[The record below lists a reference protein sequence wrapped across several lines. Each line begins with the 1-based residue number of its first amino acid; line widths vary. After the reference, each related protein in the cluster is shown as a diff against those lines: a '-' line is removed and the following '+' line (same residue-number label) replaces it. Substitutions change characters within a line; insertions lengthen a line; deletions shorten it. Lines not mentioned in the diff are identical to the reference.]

1 MKIRL
6 GIIATALALSACGL
20 SPSTSSAPKSPSTP
34 ESSVPPTLQP
44 GEPPYYQP
52 LWTLNDLG
60 FQIDVS
66 TQFEIVGD
74 TALIR
79 TDPLPEAVSDHLPEG
94 MDASQYADSDWL
106 AAVDIPSRKVMWE
119 MPSDALFNVPQLA
132 KYRAMP
138 DSSDPALYAAG
149 DAVIV
154 GFASHVSGKPGDLT
168 VLTAPGTAS
177 IDPATLKTKWAKAYK
192 PVDRREGITVNRQF
206 VGAHDGLIIQT
217 VEEYTGGS
225 IDGEPKRTRFRITQA
240 FDATTGEVAWERK
253 NLFAISV
260 SNGVVLA
267 RTLPDDATAEDGSP
281 FAAVDATTG
290 KTMWQTKWR
299 TNLFGISKDWV
310 MFDRDDIDPKKVDP
324 NKGVYALETGAKKV
338 GFAKHERPALPAGG
352 RITADRIFP
361 AGDGVVWDVSG
372 RGQDKIGWLA
382 DGADAPVRQNYDA
395 ATHLLSPVV
404 ANDHVLA
411 YDFFDP
417 WTFLDDASN
426 PVGEPLPFETRDNEV
441 GLAGSYLFTTP
452 KDTDSFD
459 ATITLY
465 RLIQ

>member
-6 GIIATALALSACGL
+6 GIIVTALALSACGP

-44 GEPPYYQP
+44 GEPPYYQL

-60 FQIDVS
+60 FKIDVS
-66 TQFEIVGD
+66 TEFEIVGD

-79 TDPLPEAVSDHLPEG
+79 TDLLPDAAKEHAPEG
-94 MDASQYADSDWL
+94 MEPGEYADSEWL
-106 AAVDIPSRKVMWE
+106 AAVDIPSRKVIWE
-119 MPSDALFNVPQLA
+119 MPVDRFFMVRDLT
-132 KYRAMP
+132 KYQAIV
-138 DSSDPALYAAG
+138 DTSDPALYAADG
-149 DAVIV
+149 KVVV
-154 GFASHVSGKPGDLT
+154 GFRGRSSATSAKLT
-168 VLTAPGTAS
+168 GVAS
-177 IDPATLKTKWAKAYK
+177 IDPSTLEVRWAKPYK
-192 PVDRREGITVNRQF
+192 PVVDREGITVKRQF
-206 VGAHDGLIIQT
+206 VGSHDGLIIQT
-217 VEEYTGGS
+217 IEEYTGGS
-225 IDGEPKRTRFRITQA
+225 LDGEPKRTRFRTTQA
-240 FDATTGEVAWERK
+240 FDASTGEVAWERK

-260 SNGVVLA
+260 SNGVALA
-267 RTLPDDATAEDGSP
+267 RTLPDDATAENGSP

-290 KTMWQTKWR
+290 KTMWHTKWR
-299 TNLFGISKDWV
+299 TNLFGVSKEWV
-310 MFDRDDIDPKKVDP
+310 MFDRDDNDVRKNDP

-338 GFAKHERPALPAGG
+338 GFAKNERPALPAGG
-352 RITADRIFP
+352 RGVDRIFP
-361 AGDGVVWDVSG
+361 AGDGVVWDVSD
-372 RGQDKIGWLA
+372 RDQDKIGWLA

-395 ATHLLSPVV
+395 STHFVSPVV
-404 ANDHVLA
+404 ANDHALT

-441 GLAGSYLFTTP
+441 GLSGSYLYTTP

-459 ATITLY
+459 ATISLY

>member
-6 GIIATALALSACGL
+6 GIIVTALTLSACGL
-20 SPSTSSAPKSPSTP
+20 SPSTSSAPSKSPSAAG
-34 ESSVPPTLQP
+34 SSVPPTLEQ

-52 LWTLNDLG
+52 LWTLSDLG
-60 FQIDVS
+60 FKIDVS

-79 TDPLPEAVSDHLPEG
+79 TDLLPEAAKEHAPEG
-94 MDASQYADSDWL
+94 MEPGEYADSEWL
-106 AAVDIPSRKVMWE
+106 AAVDIPSRKVIWE
-119 MPSDALFNVPQLA
+119 MPVDRFFMVPELA
-132 KYRAMP
+132 KYQAIV
-138 DSSDPALYAAG
+138 DTSDPALYAADG
-149 DAVIV
+149 KVVV
-154 GFASHVSGKPGDLT
+154 GFRGHSEATSATLT
-168 VLTAPGTAS
+168 GVAS
-177 IDPATLKTKWAKAYK
+177 IDPSTLKARWAKPYK
-192 PVDRREGITVNRQF
+192 PVVDREGIAVERRF

-217 VEEYTGGS
+217 IDEYTGGS
-225 IDGEPKRTRFRITQA
+225 LDGEPKRTRFRTTQA
-240 FDATTGEVAWERK
+240 FAAATGEVAWERK

-267 RTLPDDATAEDGSP
+267 RTLPDDATAEKGSP

-299 TNLFGISKDWV
+299 TNLFGVSKDWV
-310 MFDRDDIDPKKVDP
+310 MFDRDDNDPRKNDP
-324 NKGVYALETGAKKV
+324 NKGVYSLETGAKKV

-352 RITADRIFP
+352 RGVDRIFP

-395 ATHLLSPVV
+395 ATHFVSPVV
-404 ANDHVLA
+404 ANDHVLT

-441 GLAGSYLFTTP
+441 GLSGSYLFTTP
-452 KDTDSFD
+452 KDTDSLD
-459 ATITLY
+459 ATISLY

>member
-6 GIIATALALSACGL
+6 GIIVTALALSACGL
-20 SPSTSSAPKSPSTP
+20 SPSTTSAPKGPSTP
-34 ESSVPPTLQP
+34 ESTVPPTLQP

-60 FQIDVS
+60 FKIDVS

-79 TDPLPEAVSDHLPEG
+79 TDLLPEAAKEHAPEG
-94 MDASQYADSDWL
+94 IDPGEYADSEWL
-106 AAVDIPSRKVMWE
+106 AAVDIPSRKVIWE
-119 MPSDALFNVPQLA
+119 MPVDRFFAVRELT
-132 KYRAMP
+132 KYQAIV
-138 DSSDPALYAAG
+138 DTSDPALYAADG
-149 DAVIV
+149 KVVV
-154 GFASHVSGKPGDLT
+154 GFRGRSNATSARLTGVASIEPSTLT
-168 VLTAPGTAS
+168 VR
-177 IDPATLKTKWAKAYK
+177 WAKPYK
-192 PVDRREGITVNRQF
+192 QVIDREGITVARQF

-217 VEEYTGGS
+217 IDEYTGGS
-225 IDGEPKRTRFRITQA
+225 LDGEPKRTRFRTTQA
-240 FDATTGEVAWERK
+240 FDAATGEVAWERK

-299 TNLFGISKDWV
+299 TNLFGVSKEWV
-310 MFDRDDIDPKKVDP
+310 MFDRDDDVRKNDP

-338 GFAKHERPALPAGG
+338 GFAKNERPALPAGG
-352 RITADRIFP
+352 RGVDRIFP

-382 DGADAPVRQNYDA
+382 DGADDPVRQNYDA
-395 ATHLLSPVV
+395 ATHLVSPVV
-404 ANDHVLA
+404 ANDHALT

-426 PVGEPLPFETRDNEV
+426 PVGEPLPFETRENDV
-441 GLAGSYLFTTP
+441 GLLGSYLYTTP
-452 KDTDSFD
+452 EDTDSLD

>member
-6 GIIATALALSACGL
+6 GIIVTVLTLSACGL
-20 SPSTSSAPKSPSTP
+20 SPTPSSTPSKSPSTA
-34 ESSVPPTLQP
+34 ESSVPPTLKE

-60 FQIDVS
+60 FETDVS
-66 TQFEIVGD
+66 TQFEIAGD

-79 TDPLPEAVSDHLPEG
+79 SDLLPEAAKEHTPEG
-94 MDASQYADSDWL
+94 MDPGEYADSEWL

-119 MPSDALFNVPQLA
+119 MPVDQFFMVPELT
-132 KYRAMP
+132 KYQAIV
-138 DSSDPALYAAG
+138 DTSDPALYAADG
-149 DAVIV
+149 KVVV
-154 GFASHVSGKPGDLT
+154 GFRGRSNATSARLT
-168 VLTAPGTAS
+168 GVAS
-177 IDPATLKTKWAKAYK
+177 IDPSTLTVRWAKPYK
-192 PVDRREGITVNRQF
+192 QVVGREGITVDRQF

-217 VEEYTGGS
+217 IEEYTGGGL
-225 IDGEPKRTRFRITQA
+225 DGEPKRTRFRTTQA
-240 FDATTGEVAWERK
+240 FDASTGEVAWERK

-267 RTLPDDATAEDGSP
+267 RTLPDDATAENGSP

-299 TNLFGISKDWV
+299 TNLFGVSKEWV
-310 MFDRDDIDPKKVDP
+310 MFDRDDNDVRKNDP
-324 NKGVYALETGAKKV
+324 NKGVYALRTGAKKV
-338 GFAKHERPALPAGG
+338 GFAKEERPALPAGG
-352 RITADRIFP
+352 RGADRIFP

-372 RGQDKIGWLA
+372 PGHDKIGWMA

-404 ANDHVLA
+404 VNDHVLA

-417 WTFLDDASN
+417 WTFLDDTSN

-452 KDTDSFD
+452 KDTDTFD
-459 ATITLY
+459 ATISLY

>member
-6 GIIATALALSACGL
+6 GIIVSALALSACGL
-20 SPSTSSAPKSPSTP
+20 SPSTSSNPKSPSTP

-52 LWTLNDLG
+52 LWTLDDLG
-60 FQIDVS
+60 FKIDVS

-79 TDPLPEAVSDHLPEG
+79 TDLLPEAAEEHAPDRIPPGE
-94 MDASQYADSDWL
+94 YADSQWL
-106 AAVDIPSRKVMWE
+106 AAVDIPSRKVIWE
-119 MPSDALFNVPQLA
+119 MPVDRFFMVRELS
-132 KYRAMP
+132 KYQAII
-138 DSSDPALYAAG
+138 DTSDPALYAADG
-149 DAVIV
+149 KVVV
-154 GFASHVSGKPGDLT
+154 GFRGHTNATSANLT
-168 VLTAPGTAS
+168 GVAS
-177 IDPATLKTKWAKAYK
+177 IDPSTLEVRWAKPYR
-192 PVDRREGITVNRQF
+192 PVVDREGITVKRQF

-217 VEEYTGGS
+217 IEEYTGGS
-225 IDGEPKRTRFRITQA
+225 LDGEPKRTRFRTTQA
-240 FDATTGEVAWERK
+240 FDASTGEVAWERK

-260 SNGVVLA
+260 SNGVVVA
-267 RTLPDDATAEDGSP
+267 RTLPDDATAKDGSP

-310 MFDRDDIDPKKVDP
+310 MFDRDDIDPKQVDP
-324 NKGVYALETGAKKV
+324 NKGVYAIETGAKKV
-338 GFAKHERPALPAGG
+338 GFTKRERPALPAGG

-417 WTFLDDASN
+417 WTFLDDTSN

-452 KDTDSFD
+452 KDTDTFD

>member
-6 GIIATALALSACGL
+6 GIIVAALTLSACGL
-20 SPSTSSAPKSPSTP
+20 SPSTSSAPSKSPSTA
-34 ESSVPPTLQP
+34 ESSVPPTLGP

-52 LWTLNDLG
+52 LWTLSDLG
-60 FQIDVS
+60 FKIDVS
-66 TQFEIVGD
+66 TQFEIVED
-74 TALIR
+74 TAVIR
-79 TDPLPEAVSDHLPEG
+79 TELLPEAAEEHAPEG
-94 MDASQYADSDWL
+94 MDPDEYADSQWL
-106 AAVDIPSRKVMWE
+106 AAVDIPSRKVIWE
-119 MPSDALFNVPQLA
+119 MPVDRFFAVRELG
-132 KYRAMP
+132 KYQAIV
-138 DSSDPALYAAG
+138 DTSNPALYAADG
-149 DAVIV
+149 KVVV
-154 GFASHVSGKPGDLT
+154 GFRGRSNATSAKLT
-168 VLTAPGTAS
+168 GVAS
-177 IDPATLKTKWAKAYK
+177 IDPSTLTVRWAKPYK
-192 PVDRREGITVNRQF
+192 QVVDREGITVDRQF

-217 VEEYTGGS
+217 IEEYTGGS
-225 IDGEPKRTRFRITQA
+225 LDGEPKRTRFRTTQA
-240 FDATTGEVAWERK
+240 FDASTGEVAWERK

-281 FAAVDATTG
+281 FAAIDATTG

-338 GFAKHERPALPAGG
+338 GFTKRERPALPAGG

-382 DGADAPVRQNYDA
+382 DGADAPIRQNYDA

-452 KDTDSFD
+452 KDTDTFD

>member
-6 GIIATALALSACGL
+6 GIIAIALTLSACGL
-20 SPSTSSAPKSPSTP
+20 STTPSSAPSKSPSTAQ
-34 ESSVPPTLQP
+34 SSVPPTLEP
-44 GEPPYYQP
+44 GESPYYQP

-60 FQIDVS
+60 FKIDVS

-79 TDPLPEAVSDHLPEG
+79 TGLLPEAAEEHAPER
-94 MDASQYADSDWL
+94 MDPDEYADSEWL
-106 AAVDIPSRKVMWE
+106 AAVDIPSRKVIWE
-119 MPSDALFNVPQLA
+119 MPVDRFFAVRELT
-132 KYRAMP
+132 KYQAIV
-138 DSSDPALYAAG
+138 DTSDPALYAADG
-149 DAVIV
+149 KVVV
-154 GFASHVSGKPGDLT
+154 GFRGSSNATSARLT
-168 VLTAPGTAS
+168 GVAS
-177 IDPATLKTKWAKAYK
+177 IDPSTLTVRWAKPYK
-192 PVDRREGITVNRQF
+192 QVVDREDITVERQF
-206 VGAHDGLIIQT
+206 VGAHDRLIIQT
-217 VEEYTGGS
+217 IEEYTGNTM
-225 IDGEPKRTRFRITQA
+225 DGEPKRTHFRTTQA
-240 FDATTGEVAWERK
+240 FDASTGEVAWERK

-310 MFDRDDIDPKKVDP
+310 MFDRDDIDPKKIDP

-338 GFAKHERPALPAGG
+338 GFNKREHPALPAGG
-352 RITADRIFP
+352 RINTDRIFP
-361 AGDGVVWDVSG
+361 AGDGVVWDVNG

-417 WTFLDDASN
+417 WTFLDDTSN

-452 KDTDSFD
+452 KDTDTFD